1 MAVAP
6 NSIVVTGPNNQQ
18 ADASTLLI
26 TPTAATQVSIADALS
41 GTSTLS
47 AIKATTVT
55 GTTVAATTLNS
66 GVINMSGMLN
76 ESITPGI
83 TASATQTLAGGTKI
97 TTNFALVTKV
107 ATDFDALTLPVVS
120 TVSGA
125 AQSVFVM
132 NTAAKKATVFPG
144 EAGTKIDAGSAGAAV
159 TITGAS
165 QAMFLQS
172 GTGDWITFNG
182 GTITKAT

>member
-1 MAVAP
+1 MAAAP
-6 NSIVVTGPNNQQ
+6 NSLVVTGPNNQQ
-18 ADASTLLI
+18 VDGSSLLV
-26 TPTAATQVSIADALS
+26 TPTSGTQTTVADALS
-41 GTSTLS
+41 GTSTLP
-47 AIKATTVT
+47 AVKATTVT
-55 GTTVAATTLNS
+55 GTTVVATTLNA
-66 GVINMSGMLN
+66 GVVNMSGMLN
-76 ESITPGI
+76 ESIANTV

-97 TTNFALVTKV
+97 TTNFAIVTKV